1 MRNQIEMAARA
12 GVRAVTIN
20 SENRDAWDAIEDE
33 VRAGAVDLVLISPE
47 RLNNPR
53 FRSDVLPNLAQRV
66 GLLIVDEAHCI
77 SDWGHDFRP
86 DYRRVA
92 RVLDLLPSGV
102 PVLCT
107 TATANERV
115 INDVVSQLGE
125 NLRVFRGSLDRES
138 LSLAVV
144 VLPNPS
150 QRLAWLAREIPEL
163 PGSGIVYCLTIRDT
177 ERVAGWLRLNGIDAV
192 AYSGDSD
199 IEHRLAVEDDF
210 AANRI
215 KVVVATSALGMGY
228 DKPDVGFV
236 IHYQSP
242 GSAIAYYQ
250 QVGRAGRSLEQS
262 YGILLVGNEDI
273 DIQDHFISTAFP
285 DRERAEE
292 VVGLLSSQAEPMKLQ
307 AILAKVNIRSSRLEA
322 MLKILE
328 VEGAVE
334 RAPGGGWL
342 RTVQPWSYDSERV
355 EQVTAARKAEQ
366 AAMFEYIGTTGCLMA
381 FLRGQLDDESAAAC
395 GRCTSCTAQQWSA
408 DLDPGAV
415 AKAGQYLRSSAL
427 TIEPRLRWMGGVP
440 GLPSTIPADAR
451 LEAGR
456 ALAMYNDGG

>member
-1 MRNQIEMAARA
+1 MVCWCGALEGACGLVCGVESRVRFFFFFSSRRRHTRLTCDWSSDVCSSDLSGPGCRCPRCRRA
-12 GVRAVTIN
+12 G
-20 SENRDAWDAIEDE
+20 
-33 VRAGAVDLVLISPE
+33 
-47 RLNNPR
+47 
-53 FRSDVLPNLAQRV
+53 
-66 GLLIVDEAHCI
+66 C
-77 SDWGHDFRP
+77 
-86 DYRRVA
+86 
-92 RVLDLLPSGV
+92 
-102 PVLCT
+102 
-107 TATANERV
+107 
-115 INDVVSQLGE
+115 
-125 NLRVFRGSLDRES
+125 
-138 LSLAVV
+138 
-144 VLPNPS
+144 
-150 QRLAWLAREIPEL
+150 
-163 PGSGIVYCLTIRDT
+163 
-177 ERVAGWLRLNGIDAV
+177 
-192 AYSGDSD
+192 
-199 IEHRLAVEDDF
+199 
-210 AANRI
+210 
-215 KVVVATSALGMGY
+215 
-228 DKPDVGFV
+228 
-236 IHYQSP
+236 
-242 GSAIAYYQ
+242 
-250 QVGRAGRSLEQS
+250 RSLEQS

-292 VVGLLSSQAEPMKLQ
+292 VIGLLSSQAEPMKLQ